1 MTLPYI
7 IAIDG
12 LAASGKSTLT
22 KNLANKLGFDYLLT
36 GNLYRLVAQR
46 LLINQV
52 ALDNIEEIIIQAR
65 RIDLN
70 IKNFAELTSS
80 EISETASIIATYPEL
95 REELNHI
102 QRNFANKNSKGI
114 IVEGRDIGTVIFPK
128 ANIKLFISANL
139 QARSNRRYKELL
151 NKGFKVIYNDVF
163 EDLKARDE
171 RDSKRSVSPLMMA
184 EDAIEVDTSDINS
197 SQLLIKVLD
206 VIKQKSAINR
216 N

>member
-46 LLINQV
+46 LLINKV
-52 ALDNIEEIIIQAR
+52 KLDNIEEIIIQAR
-65 RIDLN
+65 KIDLN

-114 IVEGRDIGTVIFPK
+114 IVEGRDIGTVIFPE

-171 RDSKRSVSPLMMA
+171 RDSKRSISPLMMA

-206 VIKQKSAINR
+206 IIKQKSAINR

>member
-46 LLINQV
+46 LLINKV
-52 ALDNIEEIIIQAR
+52 KLDNIEEIIIQAR
-65 RIDLN
+65 QIDLN

-80 EISETASIIATYPEL
+80 EISETASIIAAYPEV

-114 IVEGRDIGTVIFPK
+114 IVEGRDIGTVIFPE

-206 VIKQKSAINR
+206 IIKQKSAINR